1 MKLLPSRRVL
11 CTPYNHAPCHFMQS
25 HIRKVYAYL
34 AVTCHLHFWQN
45 DRGLLRATAVTLHS
59 YLSLTIYK
67 LCENRLQLTM
77 QQSKQKQQ
85 ITNLTKSQILFR
97 RDNKYDVNVIII
109 IIHTYIHTYIHTFSI
124 ALFPAERAQR
134 A

>member
-1 MKLLPSRRVL
+1 
-11 CTPYNHAPCHFMQS
+11 MQS
-25 HIRKVYAYL
+25 YIRKVYAYL

-77 QQSKQKQQ
+77 QQSEQKQQ

-109 IIHTYIHTYIHTFSI
+109 IIHTYIHTYIHF
-124 ALFPAERAQR
+124 L
-134 A
+134 